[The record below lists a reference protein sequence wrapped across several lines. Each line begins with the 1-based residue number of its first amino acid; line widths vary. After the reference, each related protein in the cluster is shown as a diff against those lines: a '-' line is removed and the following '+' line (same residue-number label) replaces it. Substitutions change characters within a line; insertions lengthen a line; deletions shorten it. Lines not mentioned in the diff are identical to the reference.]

1 MSAAIAL
8 SEAKRG
14 AGDPLYGYYTMGKLA
29 ILKLRDDYTV
39 KAGTAFSLQQFHDA
53 FIAVGTSCRHQVED
67 LAHKQGQHPAVF
79 LRNLL
84 DTSPRK

>member
-1 MSAAIAL
+1 MAGSFGYTEDHYDVSVAIAN
-8 SEAKRG
+8 R
-14 AGDPLYGYYTMGKLA
+14 KLIPA
-29 ILKLRDDYTV
+29 V
-39 KAGTAFSLQQFHDA
+39 KAMQEGDA